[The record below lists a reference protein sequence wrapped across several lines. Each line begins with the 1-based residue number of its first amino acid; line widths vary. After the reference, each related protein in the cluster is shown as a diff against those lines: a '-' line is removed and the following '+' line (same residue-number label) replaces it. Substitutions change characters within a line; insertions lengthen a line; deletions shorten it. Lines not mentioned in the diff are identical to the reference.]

1 MQHPA
6 AGMYL
11 GEIARRA
18 ILSLAE
24 EGSLFATMPSKL
36 QKAWALTTPQMS
48 AIDGDEAS
56 DLSTTADM
64 LQQAFQLP
72 LEHASHRALQQVDS
86 CTANVMR
93 ACTPLSGRCPHL
105 SRLVMHISGRGA
117 ALHCNA
123 SCS

>member
-1 MQHPA
+1 
-6 AGMYL
+6 MYL
-11 GEIARRA
+11 GEVARRA

-72 LEHASHRALQQVDS
+72 LGHASHTALQQVGS
-86 CTANVMR
+86 CTAHVIR
-93 ACTPLSGRCPHL
+93 QLTACEDVH
-105 SRLVMHISGRGA
+105 H
-117 ALHCNA
+117 
-123 SCS
+123 